1 VEAAAEQR
9 TRVAMKVCYV
19 DESGTAQDPV
29 LVMVGVVADAA
40 RLHKTSRELSR
51 VIEQIKSVFPEDLKE
66 LKGSRILYGKGGW
79 RNVDAE
85 ERKKIFADLSTWL
98 AERKHD
104 IVLSA
109 IENAKLSAASKAA
122 NGAPPAVA
130 GNAWVA
136 AGLNIAL
143 QLQAK
148 HQGEANNKGNTFFFI
163 DDNSQH
169 FPALCDALWS
179 PPVWLHGYY
188 PRAKNQEPLDQIIDT
203 AFAVRSHHCALV
215 QVADLLAFVFRR
227 YFELANSLSA
237 PEWPEE
243 AAFINQCVVSILPRL
258 YSNAGAMKTANKCP
272 CATWYRPVAPRGYDL
287 LLKGKIQ

>member
-1 VEAAAEQR
+1 
-9 TRVAMKVCYV
+9 MKVCYV

-40 RLHKTSRELSR
+40 RLHKTSRELAKFF
-51 VIEQIKSVFPEDLKE
+51 EQIKSVFPEDLKE

-79 RNVDAE
+79 RNVDPE
-85 ERKKIFADLSTWL
+85 KRKKIFADLSTWL
-98 AERKHD
+98 GERKHD
-104 IVLSA
+104 VVLSA
-109 IENAKLSAASKAA
+109 IDNAKLTAA
-122 NGAPPAVA
+122 NKTGNNVAAAVT

-148 HQGEANNKGNTFFFI
+148 HQGEPSNKGNTFLFI

-169 FPALCDALWS
+169 FPALCDVLWS
-179 PPVWLHGYY
+179 PTAWLDGYY
-188 PRAKNQEPLDQIIDT
+188 PRAKKQEHLDQIIDT

-215 QVADLLAFVFRR
+215 QIADLLAFVFRR
-227 YFELANSLSA
+227 YFELANSLNK

-243 AAFINQCVVSILPRL
+243 ATFINQCVVSILPRL
-258 YSNAGAMKTANKCP
+258 YSNAGGMKATNTCP
-272 CATWYRPVAPRGYDL
+272 CATWYRSVAPKCYDA
-287 LLKGKIQ
+287 LLKGKVQA